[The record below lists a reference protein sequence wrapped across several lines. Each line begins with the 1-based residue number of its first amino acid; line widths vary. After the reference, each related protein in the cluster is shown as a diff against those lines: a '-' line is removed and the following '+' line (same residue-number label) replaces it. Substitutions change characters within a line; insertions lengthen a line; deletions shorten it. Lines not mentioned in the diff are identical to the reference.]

1 MHRRTLTLHLAV
13 VAALIVPAL
22 AVTPAVLSA
31 QTAAVDAENMAL
43 RQSLTGAWVGVLEYR
58 DYSEPPTSTKRVDL
72 PTWLSISDSG
82 KSMTWKYTYDDGP
95 NKVLEE
101 TDTVIFDPASKSYSE
116 AANGK
121 PASSYKVDGYETLKE
136 GRGTLVLHGTG
147 TDNDKPSET
156 RTTMTI
162 RRNLLEI
169 LEEVRPEGSSEA
181 FAFRH
186 LFRFTRAQPPA
197 ATASRH

>member
-1 MHRRTLTLHLAV
+1 MLGGTRMHRRTLTLHLAV

-121 PASSYKVDGYETLKE
+121 PASENLARSVLSFERGKKLMCRACIKNEIHAQVLGY
-136 GRGTLVLHGTG
+136 
-147 TDNDKPSET
+147 
-156 RTTMTI
+156 
-162 RRNLLEI
+162 I
-169 LEEVRPEGSSEA
+169 LCTEV
-181 FAFRH
+181 
-186 LFRFTRAQPPA
+186 TQ
-197 ATASRH
+197 